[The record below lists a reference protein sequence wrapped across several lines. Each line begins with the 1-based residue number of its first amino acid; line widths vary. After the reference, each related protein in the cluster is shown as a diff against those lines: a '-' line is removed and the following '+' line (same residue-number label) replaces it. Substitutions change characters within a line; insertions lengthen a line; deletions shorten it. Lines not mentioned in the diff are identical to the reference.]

1 MRISN
6 PRIMRGIAILS
17 QANQV
22 KKTGSNT
29 WRVKSQSGNGSYL
42 VIREGSEWRCECPD
56 HQFRGVECKHITAVK
71 LKLSLMDSK
80 EVCETYE
87 IIQERSR
94 CPSCGSYEIVKNGVR
109 YNKSGKVQTYK
120 CKGCGKRFSFD
131 EGFAKM
137 KNKPEIITLALDLYM
152 KGLSLRKVTDHI
164 EQFFGVKVHYSTVLR
179 WIDKYTKLI
188 NAYVEDLKPELSEVW
203 HVDEMMI
210 KTGGK
215 WSWLWNVMDKDT
227 RFLLANLV
235 TKTREVKDARRL
247 FQEAKR
253 MAKKKPDAVV
263 TDGLPAYIKAF
274 KKEFFTLRK
283 PRVEHIRMP
292 RFVDRINNNPVERL
306 QGTIR
311 ERDKVMRGMK
321 KEKTAK
327 VLMDG
332 LKNYY
337 NFLRPHMELEN
348 KTPAEK
354 ANLDL
359 ELGRNRWYSIIRKG
373 AITRRRNKRKT

>member
-1 MRISN
+1 
-6 PRIMRGIAILS
+6 
-17 QANQV
+17 
-22 KKTGSNT
+22 
-29 WRVKSQSGNGSYL
+29 
-42 VIREGSEWRCECPD
+42 
-56 HQFRGVECKHITAVK
+56 
-71 LKLSLMDSK
+71 
-80 EVCETYE
+80 
-87 IIQERSR
+87 
-94 CPSCGSYEIVKNGVR
+94 
-109 YNKSGKVQTYK
+109 
-120 CKGCGKRFSFD
+120 
-131 EGFAKM
+131 M
-137 KNKPEIITLALDLYM
+137 KNQSEIITLALDLYM
-152 KGLSLRKVTDHI
+152 KGLSLRKVSDHL

-179 WIDKYTKLI
+179 WVDKYTKII
-188 NAYVEDLKPELSEVW
+188 NAYVEDMKPELSDVW

-215 WSWLWNVMDKDT
+215 WSWLWNCMDRDT

-235 TKTREVKDARRL
+235 TKTREVNDARRL

-253 MAKKKPDAVV
+253 MAKEKPDVVV

-283 PRVEHIRMP
+283 PRVKHVRMP
-292 RFVDRINNNPVERL
+292 RFIDRTSNNPVERM

-321 KEKTAK
+321 GEETAK

-337 NFLRPHMELEN
+337 NFLRPHMGLEN
-348 KTPAEK
+348 ETPAKK

-359 ELGRNRWYSIIRKG
+359 ELGRNRWLSIIRKG
-373 AITRRRNKRKT
+373 TITRRRNKRKS